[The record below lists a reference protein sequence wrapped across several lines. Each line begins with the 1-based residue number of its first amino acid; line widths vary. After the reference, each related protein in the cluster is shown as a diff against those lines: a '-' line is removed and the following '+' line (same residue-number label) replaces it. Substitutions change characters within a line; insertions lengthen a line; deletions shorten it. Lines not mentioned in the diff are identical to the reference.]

1 MLLVYGFAS
10 RAPRTPPT
18 LTTYT
23 TPNLTTN
30 HIDANGNLILP
41 GSTNTTPPPSNTTNQ
56 TAYINRNSTN
66 SSTSGGDPAPLAPIP
81 LEPNRTII
89 NTTSNRTK
97 PPLMG
102 N

>member
-1 MLLVYGFAS
+1 MLLVYGFTS
-10 RAPRTPPT
+10 RSPRTPPS

-41 GSTNTTPPPSNTTNQ
+41 HSNTPPPSGGNTTNQ
-56 TAYINRNSTN
+56 TASINRNSSN

-89 NTTSNRTK
+89 NTTTNRTK

>member
-10 RAPRTPPT
+10 RTPRTPPT

-41 GSTNTTPPPSNTTNQ
+41 HSNSTTPPAGNTTNH
-56 TAYINRNSTN
+56 TASINRNSSN
-66 SSTSGGDPAPLAPIP
+66 SSTSGWDQAPLAPIP

-89 NTTSNRTK
+89 NTTTNRTK